1 MNHPL
6 AVYARKY
13 VIGQEANGEQVLLQL
28 IPAVHQCNVQRVAKY
43 RSLPIETRKTKF
55 GDLLKDLPDR
65 IMASVKSWTKNRCG
79 IVSFEM
85 PLDVYK
91 DFSLDVFPNDENHWA
106 IRAIKNRK
114 TTFKNDGEMMDFI
127 RSTSSSTAGL
137 FNVYSQSQENGCTST
152 YFIIIVPMDIPSHEP
167 MHSSVV

>member
-65 IMASVKSWTKNRCG
+65 VMASVKSWTNNRCG
-79 IVSFEM
+79 IVS
-85 PLDVYK
+85 LD
-91 DFSLDVFPNDENHWA
+91 LFPDDESHWS
-106 IRAIKNRK
+106 IRTIKNRK
-114 TTFKNDGEMMDFI
+114 TSFKNDEEMMDFI
-127 RSTSSSTAGL
+127 RSANSSTVEL
-137 FNVYSQSQENGCTST
+137 FNVYSQSKENGYKST
-152 YFIIIVPMDIPSHEP
+152 YFIAVIPIAIPS
-167 MHSSVV
+167 